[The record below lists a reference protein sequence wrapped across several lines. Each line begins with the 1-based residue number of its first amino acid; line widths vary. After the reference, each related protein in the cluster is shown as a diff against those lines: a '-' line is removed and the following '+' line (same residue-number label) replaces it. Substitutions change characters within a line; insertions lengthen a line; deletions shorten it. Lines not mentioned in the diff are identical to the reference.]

1 MHTHTHTQPV
11 YQHCGGVLEE
21 KVVLGQCSLAKQAEY
36 FFLAETRNN
45 VFGVNTKPST
55 ERPGGR
61 MIVVLGAYLAAAGS
75 GQLVISYEIMASTL
89 QQEVFTEEN

>member
-1 MHTHTHTQPV
+1 M
-11 YQHCGGVLEE
+11 
-21 KVVLGQCSLAKQAEY
+21 VLGQCSLAKQAEY
-36 FFLAETRNN
+36 FLYFLAETRNN

-89 QQEVFTEEN
+89 RQEVFTEEN